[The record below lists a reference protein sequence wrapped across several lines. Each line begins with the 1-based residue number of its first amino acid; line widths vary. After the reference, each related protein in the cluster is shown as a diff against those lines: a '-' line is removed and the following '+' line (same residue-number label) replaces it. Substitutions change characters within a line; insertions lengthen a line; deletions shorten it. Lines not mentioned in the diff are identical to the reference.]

1 MASWKKMALTAINL
15 VIVAIGACL
24 VCRIFQSRTI
34 YQTANLMKCGM
45 GLWVSGKAIH
55 DDSSGTSFSCAARS
69 G

>member
-1 MASWKKMALTAINL
+1 MALTAINL

-24 VCRIFQSRTI
+24 VCQRFQPWNTRPFVRKLI
-34 YQTANLMKCGM
+34 LIQCGM

-55 DDSSGTSFSCAARS
+55 DDTSGASFSCGVRS